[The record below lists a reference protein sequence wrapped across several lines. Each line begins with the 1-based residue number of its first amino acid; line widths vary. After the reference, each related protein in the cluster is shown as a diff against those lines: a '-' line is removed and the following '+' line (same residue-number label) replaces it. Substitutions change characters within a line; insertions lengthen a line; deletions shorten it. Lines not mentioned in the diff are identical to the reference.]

1 MTRITEVSER
11 VFLSRAEAVTEKKRT
26 RAAHYKQQLQGLIEE
41 LDRVDVLAELQLG
54 DVSKV
59 SMQILEI
66 LTKLERTHAE
76 QDAHTQK
83 VNALRAKQHANQA
96 VIPLW
101 VSDAN
106 AIAGTDGAN
115 FFTKAG
121 KVVPLSKN
129 SLPKPPAKFAFLSD
143 SYPVIP

>member
-1 MTRITEVSER
+1 MTRITEAER
-11 VFLSRAEAVTEKKRT
+11 VFLSRAEAVSEKKRT
-26 RAAHYKQQLQGLIEE
+26 RAAYYKQQLQGMIEE
-41 LDRVDVLAELQLG
+41 LPRVDVLAELHLG

-66 LTKLERTHAE
+66 LTKLETTHAE
-76 QDAHTQK
+76 RDAHAQK
-83 VNALRAKQHANQA
+83 VNALRAKQQTDQT
-96 VIPLW
+96 VIRLW

-121 KVVPLSKN
+121 KVFEN
-129 SLPKPPAKFAFLSD
+129 EQ
-143 SYPVIP
+143 VIPDERNDDRTGK